1 MQGKARKLKIY
12 SPREYFRPLGRIK
25 RFKWI
30 FRKVLV
36 FHCFMCHIAKK
47 LLCCQKLLVVRKSTL
62 PGTSRKDVLLPP
74 LSALCSQEM
83 LSFSYFEFPP
93 FKCLSIN
100 SFQHPPRLSQ
110 FSHLKT
116 LQRKASIKIK
126 IANILIMIIM
136 IIIGKC
142 SPKLVQLISPCH
154 LSPPS
159 TKSSSTKELQLSLS
173 SNNSRYVHVVE
184 SWNNHSRF
192 LLTKLRMISICDYTC
207 RGGLLDRA
215 FLFWTLKISYGIQIF
230 RYESFSDVG
239 EIRVWFASKILTP
252 CRMH

>member
-47 LLCCQKLLVVRKSTL
+47 LLCCQKLLVLRKSTL

-116 LQRKASIKIK
+116 LQRKASIENHRNRQYDYDHHDHHDHHWKVF
-126 IANILIMIIM
+126 AQA
-136 IIIGKC
+136 GAA
-142 SPKLVQLISPCH
+142 H
-154 LSPPS
+154 LSLPPISSINQVLFNQGAS
-159 TKSSSTKELQLSLS
+159 TKS
-173 SNNSRYVHVVE
+173 
-184 SWNNHSRF
+184 F
-192 LLTKLRMISICDYTC
+192 LK
-207 RGGLLDRA
+207 
-215 FLFWTLKISYGIQIF
+215 
-230 RYESFSDVG
+230 
-239 EIRVWFASKILTP
+239 
-252 CRMH
+252 